1 MQNTT
6 QIRTTNATKTPADTT
21 ILDQRREFDRSR
33 PLERDE
39 SRFLISSDKVEGTE
53 VFSVDGEKI
62 GQIEQLMIGKRSGRV
77 EYAVMSF
84 GGFLGIGESFNPL
97 PWEALDY
104 DTDKGGYVVN
114 IDKDR
119 LKDAPRFEKDSSPAW
134 TREFG
139 QEVYA
144 YYGVMY

>member
-6 QIRTTNATKTPADTT
+6 QIRTANTPADTT
-21 ILDQRREFDRSR
+21 TLDQRREFDRSR

-53 VFSVDGEKI
+53 VFSTDGEKI
-62 GQIEQLMIGKRSGRV
+62 GQIEHLMIGKRSGRV
-77 EYAVMSF
+77 EYAVMGF
-84 GGFLGIGESFNPL
+84 GGFLGIGESYNPL

-119 LKDAPRFEKDSSPAW
+119 LKDAPRFEKNSEPAW
-134 TREFG
+134 TRDFG